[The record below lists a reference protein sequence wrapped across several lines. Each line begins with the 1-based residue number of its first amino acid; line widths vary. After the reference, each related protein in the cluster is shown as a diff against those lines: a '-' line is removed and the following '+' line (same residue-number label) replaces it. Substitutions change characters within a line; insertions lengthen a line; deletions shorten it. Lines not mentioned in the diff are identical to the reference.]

1 MLKRGDEPRFFV
13 TVNMLFDT
21 HCHLDVEKFDE
32 DREAMLKRARDAGV
46 SMMLNPAFDLNSSRR
61 AIAMAEANDDI
72 VAAVGIHPT
81 DTAGF
86 DDATLAEL
94 RALIDAAR
102 AKAPA
107 RRTVVAI
114 GEIGLDYYWKT
125 APRDTQAEAF
135 IAQLNFARELNL
147 PVIIHCRDAYED
159 TLEILHRH
167 GQGLPLVMHSFMGD
181 QSHLRAILDL
191 GYFIGLGGPVT
202 YPSASALRDMVK
214 VVPLERMLI
223 ETDAP
228 YLAPQARRGKRNE
241 PAYVRFIA
249 EKIAELHRQT
259 FEAVALVTLQNGRR
273 LFGLGD

>member
-1 MLKRGDEPRFFV
+1 
-13 TVNMLFDT
+13 
-21 HCHLDVEKFDE
+21 
-32 DREAMLKRARDAGV
+32 
-46 SMMLNPAFDLNSSRR
+46 
-61 AIAMAEANDDI
+61 MAEANDDI